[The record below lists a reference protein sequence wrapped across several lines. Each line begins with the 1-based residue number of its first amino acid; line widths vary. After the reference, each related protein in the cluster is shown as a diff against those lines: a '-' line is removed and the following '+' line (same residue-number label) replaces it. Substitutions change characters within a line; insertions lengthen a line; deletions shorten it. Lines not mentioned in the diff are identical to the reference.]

1 MKGVLAWLVC
11 SARCAGTRDF
21 FPASVSLVGPV
32 QNIFFLAVYYFSSFV
47 PIDQQAGQAVVPG
60 RLSLN
65 VYLCFHILHNVYK
78 TLHTVQCTYGILYSV
93 YATV

>member
-1 MKGVLAWLVC
+1 MKEVLAWLVC

-47 PIDQQAGQAVVPG
+47 PIAQQA
-60 RLSLN
+60 
-65 VYLCFHILHNVYK
+65 
-78 TLHTVQCTYGILYSV
+78 VQCTGSRAGSPV
-93 YATV
+93 S